1 MEALPVRAALFAA
14 ALLLCL
20 YLPHVALDMV
30 RRARANRHSSP
41 WGWLLGGAASWGT
54 SLSAALLL
62 TLLARHGELDLSHD
76 GALLLASWLI
86 SIGSAFGL
94 YASTA
99 VTLAGWRGW
108 LRISAGLALGMA
120 ASFGL
125 LLVSLQPVNVWTVLW
140 AQSWLLSAITVG
152 TSGLLVACIL
162 AGEGLLQVPAHFV
175 RWSSAAAGL
184 ALAGLLWLS
193 IGDEVS
199 SGAADTLSGLPSVH
213 AALLAGVATLL
224 SLAVT
229 RFMSRVERHL
239 VDRADGLERSLRQA
253 NSDLQ
258 KIAYH
263 DALTGLP
270 NRLVFEDKLLAAVGR
285 ADQARARLAVLFID
299 LDGFKPINDSFGH
312 SSGDAVLRQVGDRLR
327 RLSRSADTMAR
338 VGGDEFLM
346 LLEGEVDEQSAAQV
360 AARMLAT
367 LSEPYSIGS
376 REVAV
381 SCSIGIVFYPDG
393 GAQPKL
399 IARAD
404 AAMYAAKRSGGACYC
419 FFEPSMEADAHE
431 QLDLQ
436 RDLRLALEK
445 NELELFYQPKVDAH
459 SGKVTAAEALLRWK
473 HPTKGMIGP
482 ATFIPVAERFGLI
495 GSLGNWVIE
504 DACRQSR
511 AWRDKGLRMRVAI
524 NLSAFQMRQDDL
536 VERITTALARH
547 RIDPSLLTCEITES
561 VAMEDTRATQ
571 ATFKRLGDA
580 GVHLSI
586 DDFGTGYSSL
596 SYLRKLPA
604 EELKIDRSFVM
615 DIETSADARAVVD
628 AVIHLAHALGLKVVA
643 EGVETERQRDVL
655 IQMGCDELQG
665 YLFAKP
671 MSARALLLWASDDR
685 EREVAFK
692 PSLFGETRPVTSGE
706 AMALRHAVT
715 STVPRPSRD
724 VAPVSGNGFAETLPS
739 GRVDT
744 WCATTVM
751 EPGGSDGR

>member
-1 MEALPVRAALFAA
+1 MEALPVRAALFAL

-30 RRARANRHSSP
+30 RRARAKRHASP
-41 WGWLLGGAASWGT
+41 WGWLLGGAVCWGT
-54 SLSAALLL
+54 SLWAALLCM
-62 TLLARHGELDLSHD
+62 LLARHGALALSHD
-76 GALLLASWLI
+76 FALLAASWLI
-86 SIGSAFGL
+86 SLGSAFGVF
-94 YASTA
+94 AAAA
-99 VTLAGWRGW
+99 VTLPGWRGA
-108 LRISAGLALGMA
+108 LRIGAGLAVGLTA
-120 ASFGL
+120 LFTL
-125 LLVSLQPVNVWTVLW
+125 LLVSLQPVNPWAGLW
-140 AQSWLLSAITVG
+140 GQSWLLTATVALASA
-152 TSGLLVACIL
+152 LLIAFIL
-162 AGEGLLQVPAHFV
+162 ASEGLLELPPWHAP
-175 RWSSAAAGL
+175 WSALGAGL
-184 ALAGLLWLS
+184 ALTATLWLAL
-193 IGDEVS
+193 DVEVS
-199 SGAADTLSGLPSVH
+199 FGAPDPVSGLPSTH

-229 RFMSRVERHL
+229 RFMSRIERHL
-239 VDRADGLERSLRQA
+239 VDRSDGLERSLRQA

-270 NRLVFEDKLLAAVGR
+270 NRLVFEDKLVAAVAR
-285 ADQARARLAVLFID
+285 ADQSKLRLAVLFID
-299 LDGFKPINDSFGH
+299 LDGFKPINDSYGH
-312 SSGDAVLRQVGDRLR
+312 SSGDAVLRQVGERLR

-346 LLEGEVDEQSAAQV
+346 LLENEADEQNAAQV
-360 AARMLAT
+360 ATRMLAT

-393 GAQPKL
+393 GAQAKL

-495 GSLGNWVIE
+495 GGLGNWVIE

-511 AWRDKGLRMRVAI
+511 VWRDKGLRMRVAI

-571 ATFKRLGDA
+571 TTFKRLGEA

-596 SYLRKLPA
+596 AYLRKLPA

-685 EREVAFK
+685 EREIAFK
-692 PSLFGETRPVTSGE
+692 PSLFGETRPVNATDSL
-706 AMALRHAVT
+706 AKRHAAA
-715 STVPRPSRD
+715 STVPRSQC
-724 VAPVSGNGFAETLPS
+724 AISATTFAETLPS
-739 GRVDT
+739 QTIG
-744 WCATTVM
+744 
-751 EPGGSDGR
+751 

>member
-1 MEALPVRAALFAA
+1 MGALPVRLAFVAI

-20 YLPHVALDMV
+20 YLPYLALDIV
-30 RRARANRHSSP
+30 RRARTNRHSRP
-41 WGWLLGGAASWGT
+41 WNWLMGGAVSWGT
-54 SLSAALLL
+54 SLWAATLFM
-62 TLLARHGELDLSHD
+62 LLARHGTLELSHD
-76 GALLLASWLI
+76 PALLIASWLVAL
-86 SIGSAFGL
+86 GTAFGVFAA
-94 YASTA
+94 AS
-99 VTLAGWRGW
+99 VTLANWRGW
-108 LRISAGLALGMA
+108 LGISAGLA
-120 ASFGL
+120 FGLSAFFSL
-125 LLVSLQPVNVWTVLW
+125 LLVSLQPVNPWAWLW
-140 AQSWLLSAITVG
+140 AQSW
-152 TSGLLVACIL
+152 GLTAAVLVASAL
-162 AGEGLLQVPAHFV
+162 AICHIMSSEGLLRLP
-175 RWSSAAAGL
+175 RWQARVTPL
-184 ALAGLLWLS
+184 ATGSMLLVVLAQAFGN
-193 IGDEVS
+193 DVS
-199 SGAADTLSGLPSVH
+199 SRAVDTAIGLPTTH
-213 AALLAGVATLL
+213 AAMLAGVAAIVAL
-224 SLAVT
+224 SVS
-229 RFMSRVERHL
+229 RFMSRIERHL
-239 VDRADGLERSLRQA
+239 VDRADGLEQSLRKA

-258 KIAYH
+258 KIAYY
-263 DALTGLP
+263 DALTKLP

-285 ADQARARLAVLFID
+285 VDQQKSRLAVLFID

-312 SSGDAVLRQVGDRLR
+312 SSGDAVLRQVGERLR
-327 RLSRSADTMAR
+327 SLSRSADTMAR

-346 LLEGEVDEQSAAQV
+346 LLEGEADEQSAAQV
-360 AARMLAT
+360 ATRMLAT

-381 SCSIGIVFYPDG
+381 SASIGIVFYPDG
-393 GAQPKL
+393 GTQTKL

-419 FFEPSMEADAHE
+419 FFEPSMEADAHD

-436 RDLRLALEK
+436 RDLRLALENK
-445 NELELFYQPKVDAH
+445 ELELFYQPKVDAI
-459 SGKVTAAEALLRWK
+459 SGKITAAEALLRWK
-473 HPTKGMIGP
+473 HPKRGMIGP

-561 VAMEDTRATQ
+561 VAMEDTKATQ
-571 ATFKRLGDA
+571 QTFRRLGET

-596 SYLRKLPA
+596 AYLRKLPA

-615 DIETSADARAVVD
+615 DLETSADARAVVD

-643 EGVETERQRDVL
+643 EGVESERQRDVL

-685 EREVAFK
+685 ERVTAFK
-692 PSLFGETRPVTSGE
+692 PSLFGQTRPMLPSDSAGV
-706 AMALRHAVT
+706 AHAAA
-715 STVPRPSRD
+715 STVGVSSRPS
-724 VAPVSGNGFAETLPS
+724 SSNGFLETLKAS
-739 GRVDT
+739 RFGT
-744 WCATTVM
+744 
-751 EPGGSDGR
+751 